1 MDNREYHP
9 HVVPNDISDYKRDHY
24 TTDKD
29 LRHMND
35 EGCGCIFLLSFL
47 FFISFLT
54 LGAIMSLNNPDFK
67 AKQESAKRE
76 AIEAFIA
83 DSVKHAKDSIARYEY
98 VYDSVITALH
108 VRDSIN
114 RALEEQKKTRIT
126 FTAFIDDGVT
136 SREVNVVSEGD
147 SLPIASIRLL
157 GQSFNKLAFTAAV
170 ERQDEIDNNK
180 EYYTR
185 FVTGEDN

>member
-9 HVVPNDISDYKRDHY
+9 HVVPNDISGYKRDHY
-24 TTDKD
+24 TRDEE
-29 LRHMND
+29 LRRMSVD
-35 EGCGCIFLLSFL
+35 EGCGCICLLGFLLFTI
-47 FFISFLT
+47 FILM
-54 LGAIMSLNNPDFK
+54 GASGRFDDPDFK
-67 AKQESAKRE
+67 AKQEMAKR
-76 AIEAFIA
+76 EAFIA

-114 RALEEQKKTRIT
+114 RVLEEQKKTRIT

-170 ERQDEIDNNK
+170 ERQNEIDNNK
-180 EYYTR
+180 EYYTK
-185 FVTGEDN
+185 FVTGNDN

>member
-29 LRHMND
+29 ND
-35 EGCGCIFLLSFL
+35 EVCGCIFLLSFL
-47 FFISFLT
+47 LFISFLT
-54 LGAIMSLNNPDFK
+54 LGAITSLNDPDFK
-67 AKQESAKRE
+67 AKQELAKRE
-76 AIEAFIA
+76 VIEAFIA

-114 RALEEQKKTRIT
+114 RVLEEQKKTKIT

-170 ERQDEIDNNK
+170 ERQNEIDNNK